1 MGNPYRDG
9 SGSGSI
15 AEFRRQMLETLP
27 TLGVKMAI
35 AWSNDVTRREDLPVR
50 KSFDPVGTKG
60 RFLKASAINDYAFN
74 VPIRYFFDH
83 PGHLGQEA
91 ER

>member
-1 MGNPYRDG
+1 
-9 SGSGSI
+9 
-15 AEFRRQMLETLP
+15 MLP
-27 TLGVKMAI
+27 ALGVKMI
-35 AWSNDVTRREDLPVR
+35 ILWSKDVTRLEGLPFRE
-50 KSFDPVGTKG
+50 SFDPVGIKG